1 MSWSFFKKIGE
12 KFPWK
17 ESFLVFF
24 AFVLTT
30 LTGDFLTSRFQEKLW
45 IQQNEDS
52 KRMREIEIATK
63 TFEDLSSTID
73 RRIYRM
79 DKLVRWMKDNSD
91 QKMIERQMK
100 EYRDILYEW
109 NDSYNKN
116 KAKLKLYF
124 GLEIAARFDYIHGFF
139 KDVGKTLEKEYYT
152 SPDQRDGEQLR
163 SVGDRVGDLNNM
175 ALEINERMIEKIQ
188 SQEVGVFLRQGN

>member
-1 MSWSFFKKIGE
+1 MDREKYFLKKIRE

-17 ESFLVFF
+17 ESFLVVLAF
-24 AFVLTT
+24 ALTT
-30 LTGDFLTSRFQEKLW
+30 LAGGFLTSRFQERLW
-45 IQQNEDS
+45 NQQNEDS
-52 KRMREIEIATK
+52 RKMREIETAIK
-63 TFEDLSSTID
+63 TFEDLSSAID

-79 DKLVRWMKDNSD
+79 DKLVRWMEDNTD
-91 QKMIERQMK
+91 QKMIEKQMK

-124 GLEIAARFDYIHGFF
+124 GLEVATRFDYMHGFF
-139 KDVGKTLEKEYYT
+139 KDAGKILEKEYYT
-152 SPDQRDGEQLR
+152 SPDQRDVEKLR
-163 SVGDRVGDLNNM
+163 FVGDRIGDLNNM

-188 SQEVGVFLRQGN
+188 SQEVGVFLK